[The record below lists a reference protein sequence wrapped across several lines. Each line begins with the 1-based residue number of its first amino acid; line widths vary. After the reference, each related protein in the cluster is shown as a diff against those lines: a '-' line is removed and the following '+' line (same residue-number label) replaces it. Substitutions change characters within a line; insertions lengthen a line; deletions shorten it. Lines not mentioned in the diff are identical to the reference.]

1 MTTRR
6 TLLATGGA
14 LALLGLAACNAPT
27 PPPAAPEAPAG
38 PGSVTVSAT
47 GAPGMNLGPDGADRP
62 LTLTLLQLRTS
73 AAFEG
78 LDFFALQAPE
88 TTLGADLVSAT
99 QVAIAPGGSASTVI
113 ELDPATTVIGIVG
126 GFRDPA
132 GKVFRISA
140 PVTPGTSST
149 LSVAVTGSGVALQ
162 SA

>member
-1 MTTRR
+1 
-6 TLLATGGA
+6 
-14 LALLGLAACNAPT
+14 
-27 PPPAAPEAPAG
+27 
-38 PGSVTVSAT
+38 
-47 GAPGMNLGPDGADRP
+47 MNLGPDGADRP